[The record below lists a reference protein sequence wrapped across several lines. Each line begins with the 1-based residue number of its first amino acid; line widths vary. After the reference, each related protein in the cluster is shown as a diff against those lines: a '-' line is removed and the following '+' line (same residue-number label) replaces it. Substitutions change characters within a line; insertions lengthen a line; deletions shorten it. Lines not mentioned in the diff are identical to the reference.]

1 MAKQLII
8 TFDEKK
14 YTLEFNRDSVRLL
27 ERAGFDPAQLGTQPV
42 TMLPLLFEGAFRM
55 HHRRMEKD
63 AISRIYRPL
72 KNKEGLLE
80 ALAEMYREPIE
91 ALFDE
96 PEEDEGNAEWGKT
109 F

>member
-1 MAKQLII
+1 MAKQLTI
-8 TFDEKK
+8 TYDEKE

-27 ERAGFDPAQLGTQPV
+27 ERAGFDPNLLGSQPV
-42 TMLPLLFEGAFRM
+42 SMLPMLFEGAFRM
-55 HHRRMEKD
+55 HHRRLDKD
-63 AISRIYRPL
+63 VISRIYKSM
-72 KNKEGLLE
+72 KNKDKLLE

-96 PEEDEGNAEWGKT
+96 PEENEGNAEWGKN